1 MCICIWGLFTDFSL
15 QGVVFTGVLSII
27 FLFKYTNFRP
37 WKGRGLKK
45 AKEFYNSLTKKEKD
59 TMKSIWG
66 IFSFNDNP
74 GPAGYRSSFVG
85 GLKLKKLPS
94 NFNLIRQ
101 QIKKKIKE
109 DEEIKK
115 SNAKKR
121 ADNKIIAINKA
132 KLKAKKVKLKAKIAA
147 AEAKSF
153 KDKYKKY
160 KNKLTE
166 KYGSTNA
173 AKIIKNQV
181 WKDMNREMLIES
193 QGNPG
198 DIDETVYK
206 TKTKTKYFYRPYT
219 TRQNNTSYRFRV
231 DLEDDIVVGWRDL
244 D

>member
-15 QGVVFTGVLSII
+15 EGVVFTGVLSII
-27 FLFKYTNFRP
+27 FLFKYTNFRL

-66 IFSFNDNP
+66 VFSFNDHP

-121 ADNKIIAINKA
+121 ADNKITAINKA
-132 KLKAKKVKLKAKIAA
+132 KLKAKKVKLQRSVWV
-147 AEAKSF
+147 AEAKEE
-153 KDKYKKY
+153 KK
-160 KNKLTE
+160 KLTE

-231 DLEDDIVVGWRDL
+231 DLEDDIVVGWRDM